1 MRIEKVVIE
10 NLNSLAGR
18 FEIDLNDRA
27 YAGGLFAIVGP
38 SGAGKTTV
46 MDAICLA
53 LYGRTPRIGTVS
65 DTQDELMNKYE
76 DACVAEVVFASRGKR
91 YKSRFEHGRT
101 VRGSKPFRAVKREV
115 CEQTA
120 DGSWRVVAASIREAE
135 TKIEELTGLSFERF
149 TRSIMLAQFRFA
161 EFLQANSNDRAA
173 ILEQMTDMDIY
184 RRISM
189 AAYERAKQ
197 AKTTLQ
203 ETQKRIAEI
212 SADVLSEERVKALED
227 ERQQLDAAIPQHEA
241 LKKTLAACLDG
252 IGRLHVKEAEL
263 ARYQSDT
270 QALTDTLARK
280 QRDLAA
286 AEKQETAQKEAQAA
300 LAETLKAVRTL
311 DQQMV
316 AQRDIAEKLMKELE
330 ADTERVNKYKH
341 EILTL
346 FKKYMPGADNE
357 TFGAL
362 YRDPNVGP
370 RLLKS
375 AQDDLKTA
383 QREEQA
389 LRTQMAQTLQ
399 NKDEAYWQQLTDVL
413 GIAVPVADALAEI
426 TEWRAGMTRAQA
438 EAGTLQQREKE
449 LEAAAKKAEDR
460 LLYARLEQ
468 RFGQE
473 RRNLTPGRPCPLC
486 GATEHPDADKP
497 FDDAWLNRCENE
509 NDAAQRVL
517 KEARRKAAQ
526 ASAEA
531 DALLKQLAEKESFVQ
546 EQSAALAGRDIDLS
560 DPQALRQAQ
569 ADAQNVMRAHAALTK
584 QRSAVQDR
592 LTGLTARLGDVDKDV
607 QLIDANRRMIKDI
620 ETQKHARGIDR
631 QKAQDKAEELR
642 GEREKL
648 FGAKDAGVEET
659 AAEVL
664 TQRMS
669 AVREKRRTEAEQAER
684 AVLQNKRDMARTREE
699 MDNETRCLDDAYA
712 LLKAGA
718 TEVVPV
724 SDAPDPMARFEVWA
738 EMAGRLEEKPDEN
751 ALRFAGNALS
761 ALVSEETAQKG
772 ALAQILRNNE
782 QSRGK
787 LRNLRTEETAQKKAQ
802 EKWDALNALIGS
814 ADGSKF
820 SRIAQSITFES
831 LLRFANINLKRM
843 SDRYVL
849 VRDNANLAK
858 PLELAVIDTYQAGE
872 RRPVANLSGGE
883 SFIVS
888 LALALGL
895 SEMSS
900 GRARIDSLFIDEG
913 FASLDEDYMEA
924 ALQTLSTMGS
934 REGKLVGVI
943 SHVESLK
950 ERIDVQIEVKKLSGG
965 RSTLLGPGVKAGG

>member
-1 MRIEKVVIE
+1 MRIERVVIE

-27 YAGGLFAIVGP
+27 YSGGLFAIVGP
-38 SGAGKTTV
+38 SGSGKTTV
-46 MDAICLA
+46 MDAMCLA

-76 DACVAEVVFASRGKR
+76 DTCAAEVVFTSRGKR
-91 YKSRFEHGRT
+91 YRSRFEHGRT

-115 CEQTA
+115 CEQAA
-120 DGSWRVVAASIREAE
+120 DGSWRMVAASIREAE
-135 TKIEELTGLSFERF
+135 SRIEELTGLNFERF

-161 EFLQANSNDRAA
+161 EFLQAGSNDRAA

-197 AKTTLQ
+197 ARLTLQ
-203 ETQKRIAEI
+203 ETRARIAEV

-227 ERQQLDAAIPQHEA
+227 EREQLDAAIPQHEA
-241 LKKTLAACLDG
+241 LKKTLTACLDG
-252 IGRLHVKEAEL
+252 IGRLRAKEAEL
-263 ARYQSDT
+263 AQYRNGT
-270 QALTDTLARK
+270 QALADTLAQK
-280 QRDLAA
+280 QCDLAK
-286 AEKQETAQKEAQAA
+286 AEKQETAQKQAQAA
-300 LAETLKAVRTL
+300 LAETLKAVRVL
-311 DQQMV
+311 DQQTA
-316 AQRDIAEKLMKELE
+316 AQQDIAEKLSREIE
-330 ADTERVNKYKH
+330 ADTERINKYKR
-341 EILTL
+341 EVLAL

-362 YRDPNVGP
+362 YHDPNVGP

-375 AQDDLKTA
+375 ARDELKTA
-383 QREEQA
+383 QREDQA
-389 LRTQMAQTLQ
+389 LLAQMVQTLQ
-399 NKDEAYWQQLTDVL
+399 HKDEAYWQQLEDVL

-426 TEWRAGMTRAQA
+426 NERKGRLAQMQTQA
-438 EAGTLQQREKE
+438 QMLQSREKD
-449 LEAAAKKAEDR
+449 LEKPAKEAEDR

-473 RRNLTPGRPCPLC
+473 RQNLKAGQPCPLC
-486 GATEHPDADKP
+486 GATEHPDAEKQ
-497 FDDAWLNRCENE
+497 FDDTWLNRCEKE
-509 NDAAQRVL
+509 HGDAQRVL
-517 KEARRKAAQ
+517 KEAHQKVAQ
-526 ASAEA
+526 ATAESE
-531 DALLKQLAEKESFVQ
+531 ALVKQITEKESFVQ
-546 EQSAALAGRDIDLS
+546 QQRAVLAGQEVDLG
-560 DPQALRQAQ
+560 DPQALRQAL
-569 ADAQNVMRAHAALTK
+569 ADAQGVLRVHSALARQYRDIQVRVNVLTEK
-584 QRSAVQDR
+584 
-592 LTGLTARLGDVDKDV
+592 LGSVDKDV
-607 QLIDANRRMIKDI
+607 QQIDNNRRMIQDI
-620 ETQKHARGIDR
+620 EVQKQARENER
-631 QKAQDKAEELR
+631 KKAQGKAGELR
-642 GEREKL
+642 EERERL
-648 FGAKDAGVEET
+648 FGAKSTDAEEM
-659 AAEVL
+659 AAEML
-664 TQRMS
+664 TQKMS
-669 AVREKRRTEAEQAER
+669 AAREQRRKEAEQAER
-684 AVLQNKRDMARTREE
+684 AVLQNRRDISRTQEE
-699 MDNETRCLDDAYA
+699 LDNETRQLEDTYA
-712 LLKAGA
+712 LLKTGA
-718 TEVVPV
+718 AEIVPV
-724 SDAPDPMARFEVWA
+724 SDAQDPMARFEVWS
-738 EMAGRLEEKPDEN
+738 EMAARLEEKPDEA

-761 ALVSEETAQKG
+761 ALVFEETAQKG
-772 ALAQILRNNE
+772 ALLQILKNNE

-787 LRNLRTEETAQKKAQ
+787 LRTLKQEENTQKRAQ
-802 EKWDALNALIGS
+802 EKWETLNSLIGS

-831 LLRFANINLKRM
+831 LLRFANMNLKRM

-849 VRDNANLAK
+849 VRDDSNAAK

-913 FASLDEDYMEA
+913 FASLDENYMEA
-924 ALQTLSTMGS
+924 ALQTLSTLGS

-965 RSTLLGPGVKAGG
+965 RSTLMGPGVKANS